1 MITLWDAAA
10 MVVSLAALAVAV
22 ITMRR
27 SDRNASA
34 ATLVSL
40 YEALRA
46 AWGRYLKAEKPD
58 QTEFEFAELV
68 NLLELACAA
77 YLDGGVHGAAREML
91 KEYLLEVL
99 EILRDDEG
107 ARGRI
112 TRLMGRPNTY
122 KYLKGF
128 TRQMR
133 RAGQLSASSALV
145 SHAVDTQTSGSA

>member
-10 MVVSLAALAVAV
+10 MIVSLAALAVAV
-22 ITMRR
+22 ITVRR

-46 AWGRYLKAEKPD
+46 AWGRYLKAKKPD

-68 NLLELACAA
+68 NLLELACAV

-99 EILRDDEG
+99 EILRDDEV
-107 ARGRI
+107 ARRRI
-112 TRLMGRPNTY
+112 TSLMDRPNTY
-122 KYLKGF
+122 KYLKRF
-128 TRQMR
+128 LRRMRQE
-133 RAGQLSASSALV
+133 GQLSASNALV
-145 SHAVDTQTSGSA
+145 SHAVETQINGSA